1 MEKKK
6 YIVILIDGAADYRIA
21 ELGDKTPLQAAKK
34 PAIDYLAMH
43 GKLGM
48 VKTIPDGISPGSDT
62 ANLSILGYDPGVYY
76 SGRSSL
82 EAVSMG
88 IKLSDNDI
96 TFRCNLVTLSEE
108 ENYSDRLMVDYSA
121 GEITTEESRVLI
133 EDLAKLLDTEEIK
146 FYPGLSYR
154 HLIVW
159 KGGPDGFELTPPHDI
174 SGRRIGKYLP
184 GGKYKDIILSLM
196 LKSAEILKDHPVNK
210 KRISGGNRP
219 ANSIWIWGKGN
230 KPRLDSF
237 YKKYGIEGSVIS
249 AVDLVKG
256 IAICAGLKVVSVEGA
271 TGNIHTNFSGKAKA
285 AINEIKDGKDF
296 VYIHIEAPDECG
308 HQGNAASKVKAIEI
322 IDEKVV
328 KAIKDSLDEMGE
340 NYKVLIL
347 PDHPTPVSKMTHT
360 SEPVPFLIYESSNE
374 KRSLA
379 EVKSTN
385 KELIANNEG
394 STNKWKNSNEPANNS
409 LPGQTYDE
417 FSAQETGLF
426 INTGPELLDYFLK
439 K

>member
-6 YIVILIDGAADYRIA
+6 YIVILIDGAADYKIA

-43 GKLGM
+43 GKIGM
-48 VKTIPDGISPGSDT
+48 VKTIPDGMSPGSDT
-62 ANLSILGYDPGVYY
+62 ANLSILGYDPRVYY

-88 IKLSDNDI
+88 INLSDNDI
-96 TFRCNLVTLSEE
+96 SFRCNLVTLSEAK
-108 ENYSDRLMVDYSA
+108 NYSDRVMLDYSA
-121 GEITTEESRVLI
+121 GEISTEESRMLI
-133 EDLAKLLDTEEIK
+133 EDLARLLDTEEIK
-146 FYPGLSYR
+146 FYPGVSYR

-159 KGGPDGFELTPPHDI
+159 KGGPDGSELTPPHDI
-174 SGRRIGKYLP
+174 SGRRIGEYLP
-184 GGKYKDIILSLM
+184 DGKHKEIILNLM
-196 LKSAEILKDHPVNK
+196 VKSAEILKDHPVNK
-210 KRISGGNRP
+210 KRISSGSRP

-256 IAICAGLKVVSVEGA
+256 IAICAGLKAVNVEGA

-285 AINEIKDGKDF
+285 AVNEIKDGKDF

-308 HQGNAASKVKAIEI
+308 HQGNVSNKVKAIEI

-328 KAIKDSLDEMGE
+328 KVIKDSLDEMGV
-340 NYKVLIL
+340 NYKILIL

-360 SEPVPFLIYESSNE
+360 SEPVPFLIYESSPE
-374 KRSLA
+374 IK
-379 EVKSTN
+379 
-385 KELIANNEG
+385 
-394 STNKWKNSNEPANNS
+394 S
-409 LPGQTYDE
+409 LPEAKSYGQKYDE
-417 FSAQETGLF
+417 FSAQKSGLF
-426 INTGPELLDYFLK
+426 IDTGHKLLDYFLK